1 MKKFS
6 KVVKQI
12 LIIGIILANMATV
25 TFAAWWG
32 TPGYEWC
39 FSRGITSI
47 MTQKEM
53 AKSISQA
60 DFYSVVLKYLRYK
73 GVEPG
78 RNAIQTVGDVSTM
91 NSTIIGMMNT
101 IDKYISKDILTALEY
116 RQVLTYI
123 NHAEDIV
130 EKQQNLVSR
139 DDVKSFKL
147 YISLAKYK
155 AATLIENASYRQ
167 AEISANSNVKY
178 AEILDYGI
186 KPYYGNITRREFLIL
201 MFSLLSDRNLSEE
214 EILQEYNESGVLVGY
229 NSDLMLQK
237 EITYSEIFTFLYRFE
252 AFDFN
257 PSEGEEEDQQI

>member
-6 KVVKQI
+6 KVVRQI
-12 LIIGIILANMATV
+12 LIIGIILANLATV

-39 FSRGITSI
+39 FAKGITKI
-47 MTQKEM
+47 MTQKDM
-53 AKSISQA
+53 SNSVSNA
-60 DFYSVVLKYLRYK
+60 DFYAIVLKYLKYK

-78 RNAIQTVGDVSTM
+78 RDVVQTIGDVSNV
-91 NSTIIGMMNT
+91 NSTIVGMMGQ
-101 IDKYISKDILTALEY
+101 IDKYISKEVLTALEY
-116 RQVLTYI
+116 RQVLTYME
-123 NHAEDIV
+123 HAEEMV

-139 DDVKSFKL
+139 NDVKALKL
-147 YISLAKYK
+147 YVSLAKYK
-155 AATLIENASYRQ
+155 AATLIENSTYRMSEV
-167 AEISANSNVKY
+167 AKNSNVKY

-186 KPYYGNITRREFLIL
+186 KPYYGNVTRKEFLLL
-201 MFSLLSDRNLSEE
+201 MFSLLSDQNVSEE
-214 EILQEYNESGVLVGY
+214 DILTQYNESGVLMGY

-257 PSEGEEEDQQI
+257 PSEGEEEQL